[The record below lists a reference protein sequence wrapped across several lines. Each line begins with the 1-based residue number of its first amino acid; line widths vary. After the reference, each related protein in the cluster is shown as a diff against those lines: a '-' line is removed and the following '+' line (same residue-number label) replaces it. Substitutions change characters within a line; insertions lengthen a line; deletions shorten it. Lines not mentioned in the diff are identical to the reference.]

1 MKQSPS
7 ALATRPTAIL
17 LKDYRPPAWAIE
29 SVELRFELGE
39 EATTVHSRLEVRRNP
54 DSSGARAPLVLD
66 GEDLELVSA
75 ALDGRPLCEGEYV
88 LGESSLTLPDPPD
101 SFLLEITVRNRPAEN
116 TRLMGLYLSSGIF
129 CTQCEAEGFRRITYF
144 PDRPDFLSRYTTTIL
159 ADRKR
164 YPVLLSN
171 GNRDEEGELQDGRH
185 WARWVDPFPKP
196 SYLFALVAGDL
207 RCREADFTTGSG
219 KKVKAQV
226 YVEPRNHSR
235 SAHALECMLQAM
247 RWDEERF
254 GREFDLDAYMI
265 VAVDDFNF
273 GAMEN
278 KGLNIFN
285 SKYVLADPETAT
297 DSDFLGI
304 QGVIG
309 HEYFHNWTGDR
320 VTLRNWF
327 QLSLKEGLTIFR
339 DQEFSSDLNSRAVKR
354 IQSVE
359 NLRAT
364 QFPQDAGPMAHSVR
378 PDSYIEIGNFYTAT
392 VYNKGAEVVR
402 MVETLLGRDGFR
414 KGMDLY
420 FERHDGQAVT
430 IEDFL
435 KAMEDA
441 NGADLGQILLWYT
454 QAGTPVV
461 HATGEFDPDRQ
472 AFSLH
477 LEQSCPPTPGQ
488 PEKEPF
494 LIPVAVGLLDR
505 EGKEI
510 PLRLEGETNP
520 SGTVRVLHLDRK
532 RKTFRF
538 LGVPA
543 NPVASLLRGF
553 SAPVR
558 LDFPQDPEDL
568 ALLLAH
574 DPDSFNRWEAAQ
586 RLAAGALLKRMD
598 FMEESALLPSE
609 KILVEGFRRALG
621 NPGSDP
627 ALLALAL
634 CLPSETVL
642 AEQVEVVHARR
653 IHGARESLSRILARE
668 LASEWESTFQS
679 LGEDGSYRLD
689 PVSVG
694 RRSLRNLCL
703 SFLCRL
709 DDPQWGAICGERF
722 RNAGNM
728 TDVLAALQILVDHGG
743 PAREEALAAFQ
754 GRWKDQPLVMD
765 KWFRIQALSSHP
777 DTLERVQALLGHLA
791 FTLKNPNRVRALL
804 ASFSLENP
812 GFFHAPGGEGH
823 RLLGERI
830 LELDARNPQVAARLA
845 GAFTRMKRFPPAE
858 QESMRRQLQSFLDRP
873 GVSKDLYEVALK
885 TLEN

>member
-7 ALATRPTAIL
+7 ALATRPTAVL
-17 LKDYRPPAWAIE
+17 LKDYQPPAWKIE

-54 DSSGARAPLVLD
+54 RSSDTSAPLVLD
-66 GEDLELVSA
+66 GEELELVSVV
-75 ALDGRPLCEGEYV
+75 LDGRTLGKDEFV
-88 LGESSLTLPDPPD
+88 LGEASLTLPDPPD
-101 SFLLEITVRNRPAEN
+101 AFLLEITVRNRPAEN
-116 TRLMGLYLSSGIF
+116 TRLMGLYLSSGLF

-144 PDRPDFLSRYTTTIL
+144 PDRPDVLSRYTTTIV
-159 ADRKR
+159 ADRKSC
-164 YPVLLSN
+164 PVLLSN
-171 GNRDEEGELQDGRH
+171 GNRNGEGKLQDGRH

-207 RCREADFTTGSG
+207 RYREADFTTCSG

-226 YVEPRNHSR
+226 YVEPRNHLR

-402 MVETLLGRDGFR
+402 MVETVLGRDGFR

-441 NGADLGQILLWYT
+441 NGTDLGQILRWYT

-461 HATGEFDPDRQ
+461 HARGEFDPDGQ
-472 AFSLH
+472 AFTLH
-477 LEQSCPPTPGQ
+477 LEQSCPPTPEQ
-488 PEKEPF
+488 PVKEPF

-505 EGKEI
+505 NGKEF
-510 PLRLEGETNP
+510 PLRLEGEKDA
-520 SGTVRVLHLDRK
+520 SGTTRVLRLDQK

-538 LGVPA
+538 LGVSS
-543 NPVASLLRGF
+543 NPVVSLLRGF
-553 SAPVR
+553 SAPIR
-558 LDFPQDPEDL
+558 LDFPQDPKAL

-574 DPDSFNRWEAAQ
+574 DSDSFNRWEAAQ
-586 RLAAGALLKRMD
+586 RLATGALLERMEA
-598 FMEESALLPSE
+598 MEEGVLLPSE
-609 KILVEGFRRALG
+609 KILIEGFRKALG
-621 NPGSDP
+621 SPGTDP

-634 CLPSETVL
+634 SLPSETFL
-642 AEQVEVVHARR
+642 AEQVEVVHAWT
-653 IHGARESLSRILARE
+653 IHQARESLNGALARE
-668 LASEWESTFQS
+668 LAGEWESTFKS
-679 LGEDGSYRLD
+679 LGEEDSYRLD

-709 DDPQWGAICGERF
+709 DHPQWSAVCRERF

-754 GRWKDQPLVMD
+754 EQWKDQPLVMD
-765 KWFRIQALSSHP
+765 KWFRIQALSFHP
-777 DTLERVQALLGHLA
+777 DTLERVQALLRHPA
-791 FTLKNPNRVRALL
+791 FTIKNPNRVRALL
-804 ASFSLENP
+804 ASFSL
-812 GFFHAPGGEGH
+812 
-823 RLLGERI
+823 
-830 LELDARNPQVAARLA
+830 
-845 GAFTRMKRFPPAE
+845 
-858 QESMRRQLQSFLDRP
+858 
-873 GVSKDLYEVALK
+873 
-885 TLEN
+885 